1 MLTVNQ
7 ILNLNWNKVNKLI
20 PIIVQDV
27 FSNEILMH
35 GYANKKALLV
45 TLKTKKLTF
54 FSRTKN
60 RLWTKGETSKNYLKV
75 IDMISDC
82 DKDSLLVLVKAIGN
96 TCHLNNKS
104 CFIKNK
110 ENINISFILELER
123 ILKFYKKQN
132 HKTSYTSSLYK
143 KGINKISQKVGE
155 EAVELVIA
163 SINKDKKNILKE
175 CADLIYHILVL
186 FCYTNIKFIDLIRI
200 LKKRNK

>member
-1 MLTVNQ
+1 MLTISQ
-7 ILNLNWNKVNKLI
+7 ILDLNWDKVNNLI

-35 GYANKKALLV
+35 GYANKKSLLI
-45 TLKTKKLTF
+45 TLKKKKLTF

-75 IDMISDC
+75 IDIIPDC
-82 DKDSLLVLVKAIGN
+82 DQDSLLALVQAIGN

-104 CFIKNK
+104 CFKK
-110 ENINISFILELER
+110 KKNINVSFILELER
-123 ILKFYKKQN
+123 ILKYYKKN
-132 HKTSYTSSLYK
+132 NNSTSYTSNLYK

-163 SINKDKKNILKE
+163 AINKDKKNMLEE

-186 FCYTNIKFIDLIRI
+186 FSYTNIPFIDLIKI
-200 LKKRNK
+200 LKKRNT

>member
-7 ILNLNWNKVNKLI
+7 ILDLNWNKVNNLI
-20 PIIVQDV
+20 PIIAQDII
-27 FSNEILMH
+27 SNQILMH
-35 GYANKKALLV
+35 GYVNQKSLLI

-60 RLWTKGETSKNYLKV
+60 RLWTKGETSRNYLKV
-75 IDMISDC
+75 IDLVTDC
-82 DKDSLLVLVKAIGN
+82 DKDTLLALVQAEGD
-96 TCHLNNKS
+96 TCHLKNKS
-104 CFIKNK
+104 CFITKNT
-110 ENINISFILELER
+110 NISFILELEK
-123 ILKFYKKQN
+123 ILKNCKN
-132 HKTSYTSSLYK
+132 NNNTSYTSRLYK

-163 SINKDKKNILKE
+163 AINEDRKHVLEE

-186 FCYTNIKFIDLIRI
+186 LNYKNIKFIDLIKI

>member
-7 ILNLNWNKVNKLI
+7 ILDLNWNKVNNLI
-20 PIIVQDV
+20 PIIAQDII
-27 FSNEILMH
+27 SNQILMH
-35 GYANKKALLV
+35 GYVNQKSLLI

-75 IDMISDC
+75 IDLVTDC
-82 DKDSLLVLVKAIGN
+82 DKDTLLALVQAKGD
-96 TCHLNNKS
+96 TCHLKNKS
-104 CFIKNK
+104 CFITKNT
-110 ENINISFILELER
+110 NISFILELEK
-123 ILKFYKKQN
+123 ILKNCKN
-132 HKTSYTSSLYK
+132 NNNTSYTNRLYK

-163 SINKDKKNILKE
+163 AINEDRKYVLEE

-186 FCYTNIKFIDLIRI
+186 LNYKNIKFIDLIKI

>member
-1 MLTVNQ
+1 MLTINE
-7 ILNLNWNKVNKLI
+7 ILDLNWDKVNKLM

-35 GYANKKALLV
+35 GYANKKSLLI
-45 TLKTKKLTF
+45 TLQKKKLTF

-75 IDMISDC
+75 IDIIPDC
-82 DKDSLLVLVKAIGN
+82 DQDSLLALVQAKGH

-104 CFIKNK
+104 CFKNK
-110 ENINISFILELER
+110 KNINVSFILELER
-123 ILKFYKKQN
+123 ILKYYKKN
-132 HKTSYTSSLYK
+132 NNNSSYTSNLYK

-155 EAVELVIA
+155 EAVELVISA
-163 SINKDKKNILKE
+163 INKDKTNILEE

-186 FCYTNIKFIDLIRI
+186 FSYTNIQFIDVIKI
-200 LKKRNK
+200 LKKRNT